1 MNDTATPEQQ
11 LEELLQFV
19 YLMPVAIIKLN
30 EHGNIDM
37 LNPVAV
43 QLLAEIGIDSG
54 TISGRKLM
62 DGLIPGLWERWN
74 TTSGEQ
80 GLTSAPE
87 RITVYALGGKTH
99 HLVLRLVRSDTACTM
114 ISLEDVTQTINQERE
129 LARQRQQIGVL
140 IEHIHGY
147 CVALLDTGGRISEW
161 NPSIERMLGR
171 DQEAT
176 VGVPFL
182 TLIDPKIVLH
192 NDFSELADRVREQ
205 GWCNIDAPMQHRD
218 GSQLWIESIIT
229 PLVEENGLTSA
240 YVAVIRDVTQQHQ
253 TSEMLI
259 SQALTDPL
267 TELHN
272 RRGLEHRLPG
282 MLSNQRNQKLSASW
296 IAVDIDHFKTVNDT
310 FGHDAGD
317 DVLKAVASIL
327 RQAVRDDDL
336 AVRMGGEEFLVFL
349 PKATTE
355 GAQIV
360 AERMRQRIE
369 GSTVIHDG
377 HAIRVT
383 ASFGIA
389 PQTIDQVW
397 TEAVTMADASLYLA
411 KTQGR
416 NRIVVAQSSESSN

>member
-1 MNDTATPEQQ
+1 MNDPATTEQQ

-19 YLMPVAIIKLN
+19 YLMPIAIVKLD

-37 LNPVAV
+37 LNPLAV
-43 QLLAEIGIDSG
+43 QLLADIGIDSG
-54 TISGRKLM
+54 TVNGRDLM
-62 DGLIPGLWERWN
+62 GALCPGIWESWNATAGELGLI
-74 TTSGEQ
+74 T
-80 GLTSAPE
+80 APK
-87 RITVYALGGKTH
+87 RITVYSLGGKTH

-114 ISLEDVTQTINQERE
+114 MSLEDVTETIEQERE

-147 CVALLDTGGRISEW
+147 CVALLDTDGRISEW

-171 DQEAT
+171 DPSLT
-176 VGVPFL
+176 VGVSFL
-182 TLIDPKIVLH
+182 ELIDPTIIALS
-192 NDFSELADRVREQ
+192 NFSELADRVREQ
-205 GWCNIDAPMQHRD
+205 GWCSIDAPMLHTN

-253 TSEMLI
+253 ASELLI
-259 SQALTDPL
+259 SQALTDPM

-272 RRGLEHRLPG
+272 RRGLEHRLPT
-282 MLSNQRNQKLSASW
+282 MLVNQCNQKMSASW
-296 IAVDIDHFKTVNDT
+296 IAVDIDHFKSVNDN

-317 DVLKAVASIL
+317 MVLKAVASVL

-369 GSTVIHDG
+369 ALRVLHEGQP
-377 HAIRVT
+377 IRVT

-389 PQTIDQVW
+389 PQTIDQLW
-397 TEAVTMADASLYLA
+397 TEAVAMADASLYLA

-416 NRIVVAQSSESSN
+416 NRIVVAQSSEISN